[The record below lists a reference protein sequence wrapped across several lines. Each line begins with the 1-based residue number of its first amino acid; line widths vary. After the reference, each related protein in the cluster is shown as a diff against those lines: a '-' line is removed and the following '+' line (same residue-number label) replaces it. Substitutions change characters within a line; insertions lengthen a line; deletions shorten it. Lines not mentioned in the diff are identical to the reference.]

1 MKKLIAGLLFSILLV
16 CLSGFLLKTIAQ
28 TLTTSFDVAGV
39 VSSSDTTPFWIQSNR
54 HGIYHRSGDQLLT
67 RLQLHARSDL
77 FDNPQI
83 STQYGADLIARPG
96 SDGTLSFNQAYL
108 RVNVYGVEL
117 TGGRFHNSSP
127 IHDEKLGMGSLGVS
141 TNSAPVPQVRIGLAD
156 WTSLPFTNDF
166 IQIRAHAAHG
176 WLRGERYTD
185 NVLYHEKVGHAR
197 FGGDFPLNL
206 YGGIAHYAKW
216 GGKNN
221 PQFGDLPSGF
231 VDFWRV
237 FFARGG
243 GDDAPA
249 VEADYMLGD
258 HLGAWDFGFFLEMDL
273 FSATFY
279 RQHPLETKDNLKLKS
294 MQDALNGFSVRLH
307 ESINFPVRGFVY
319 EFMYTKWQDGP
330 RVENILDDGTRCS
343 EEPERCRDP
352 FQGNENYYN
361 HHIYRTGWA
370 THGRTIG
377 NALFRTSQ
385 TPLDQLVD
393 GIDNNRIIAH
403 HIGVDTRL
411 GNSAVIGKATFSRN
425 FGTRDDPF
433 EDPAN
438 QISLGLQ
445 SQTPISLFEQPVF
458 LLTDVAWD
466 RGDLFGNQFGFTFG
480 LRWVR

>member
-1 MKKLIAGLLFSILLV
+1 MF
-16 CLSGFLLKTIAQ
+16 KTIGQ
-28 TLTTSFDVAGV
+28 SLTTSLDLVGV
-39 VSSSDTTPFWIQSNR
+39 VSSSDATPFWLQSNN

-67 RLQLHARSDL
+67 RLQAHGSSEL
-77 FDNPQI
+77 FDNSNI
-83 STQYGADLIARPG
+83 TAFYGADLLARPG
-96 SDGTLSFNQAYL
+96 NDGTLSFNQAYIRL
-108 RVNVYGVEL
+108 NLYGVEVS
-117 TGGRFHNSSP
+117 GGRFHNTSP
-127 IHDEKLGMGSLGVS
+127 IHDEMLGMGSLGVS
-141 TNSAPVPQVRIGLAD
+141 GNSVPVPQVRVGLAD
-156 WTSLPFTNDF
+156 WTGLPFTNDI

-176 WLRGERYTD
+176 WLGGNRYTD

-197 FGGDFPLNL
+197 FGGDLPVNI

-216 GGKNN
+216 GGQNN
-221 PQFGDLPSGF
+221 PNFGDLPSSYT
-231 VDFWRV
+231 DFWRV

-243 GDDAPA
+243 GEDAPTS
-249 VEADYMLGD
+249 EADYMLGD
-258 HLGAWDFGFFLEMDL
+258 HLGAWDFGFFLEMES

-294 MQDALNGFSVRLH
+294 MQDALNGLSVRFN
-307 ESINFPVRGFVY
+307 ESVNFPIRGLVY

-377 NALFRTSQ
+377 NPLFRVSD
-385 TPLDQLVD
+385 TPIDQLVD

-403 HIGVDTRL
+403 HIGLDTRL
-411 GNSAVIGKATFSRN
+411 GRSSLIGKVTVSRS

-433 EDPAN
+433 PEPAD
-438 QISLGLQ
+438 QVSLGIQ
-445 SQTPISLFEQPVF
+445 SQSPITLFDQPVL

-466 RGDLFGNQFGFTFG
+466 RGDLFGNQFGFVFG
-480 LRWVR
+480 FRWVR